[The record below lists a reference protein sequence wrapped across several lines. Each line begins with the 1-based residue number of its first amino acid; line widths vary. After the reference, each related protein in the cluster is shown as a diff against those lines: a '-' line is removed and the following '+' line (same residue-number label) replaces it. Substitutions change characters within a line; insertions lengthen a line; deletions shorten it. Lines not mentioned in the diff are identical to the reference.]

1 MNHNNTFRIDVAELT
16 LKFINNFLRWK
27 SPLKKFNNIEKC
39 FSINF
44 GSKII
49 QGLSMISMDSNMEQS
64 TIGGF
69 ERAEND
75 NCFLVFIGGKDVDN
89 IDQVLEQINI
99 ISKKIGLLP
108 NGIIMTTEKDYIHTT
123 YHQYPLVIFLSI
135 TKQTIN
141 F

>member
-1 MNHNNTFRIDVAELT
+1 
-16 LKFINNFLRWK
+16 
-27 SPLKKFNNIEKC
+27 
-39 FSINF
+39 
-44 GSKII
+44 
-49 QGLSMISMDSNMEQS
+49 MISMDSNKEQS

-108 NGIIMTTEKDYIHTT
+108 NGIFMTTEKDYIHTT
-123 YHQYPLVIFLSI
+123 YHQYPLVIIFFVI
-135 TKQTIN
+135 YY
-141 F
+141 

>member
-1 MNHNNTFRIDVAELT
+1 
-16 LKFINNFLRWK
+16 
-27 SPLKKFNNIEKC
+27 
-39 FSINF
+39 
-44 GSKII
+44 
-49 QGLSMISMDSNMEQS
+49 MISMDSIKEQS

-69 ERAEND
+69 NSDERAAID

-108 NGIIMTTEKDYIHTT
+108 NGIIMTTKKDYIHTT

>member
-1 MNHNNTFRIDVAELT
+1 
-16 LKFINNFLRWK
+16 
-27 SPLKKFNNIEKC
+27 
-39 FSINF
+39 
-44 GSKII
+44 
-49 QGLSMISMDSNMEQS
+49 MISMDSNMEQS

-108 NGIIMTTEKDYIHTT
+108 NGIIMTTKKDYIHTT